1 MTKLA
6 SRIVWLMPLALF
18 CEDALA
24 WGLCTHVYFS
34 QLLLWAVPLADP
46 RFRRAIARLP
56 RLMLA
61 GACLPDVA
69 LFSRLAGAPA
79 LGTTHQWSAARRM
92 LERARDDEARAL
104 AVGYASHL
112 LCDVVAHNHFVPAHE
127 QMWLDRPVVTHAAA
141 EWMMDAHVMPQ
152 LFCRPADLM
161 RQHQRRLVECAVT
174 DIGCDR
180 GKAQRAL
187 GWLAHGER
195 MLRASRLPQLL
206 RGGARLLD
214 PRLLRRLDW
223 YVGETTAR
231 LGQINRLIEGDAPV
245 WHPEIDC
252 ASLVREWPRSRP
264 PRALGSLL
272 PLPQD
277 FF

>member
-1 MTKLA
+1 VAKLIA
-6 SRIVWLMPLALF
+6 RVAWLLPLAVF
-18 CEDALA
+18 SEDALA

-34 QLLLWAVPLADP
+34 QLLIWAVPLADP
-46 RFRRAIARLP
+46 RFRRAVARMP
-56 RLMLA
+56 ELMLA
-61 GACLPDVA
+61 GACLPDIA
-69 LFSRLAGAPA
+69 LFSRLANAPA
-79 LGTTHQWSAARRM
+79 LRKTHQWSAARRM
-92 LERARDDEARAL
+92 LERAGDDAARAL

-152 LFCRPADLM
+152 LLCRPAYLM
-161 RQHQRRLVECAVT
+161 RRYHWRLVDCAVT
-174 DIGCDR
+174 HLGCAPTGAR
-180 GKAQRAL
+180 RAL
-187 GWLAHGER
+187 NWLTSGER
-195 MLRASRLPQLL
+195 LLRASRLPQAL
-206 RGGARLLD
+206 RNGACMLD
-214 PRLLRRLDW
+214 KRLLRRLDW

-245 WHPEIDC
+245 WHPELDC
-252 ASLVREWPRSRP
+252 AQAAGGRAQLLP
-264 PRALGSLL
+264 PRGFEPQL